1 MKMKVIDTEIEG
13 VLIIEPKVFYD
24 ERGYFFESFS
34 QKEFEEKVCK
44 TTFVQ
49 DNESKS
55 TYGVL
60 RGLHFQKMPYAQSKL
75 VRVVKGNVLDIAVD
89 IRKGSPTF
97 GKHVA
102 AELSAENKLQF
113 FVPRGFAHGFVVLSE
128 EVIFQYKCDH
138 YYHPESEGGILWNDP
153 ALHINWQIPIKNI
166 ILSEKD
172 KKNPLLA
179 DSDYLFNYNEDIYA

>member
-1 MKMKVIDTEIEG
+1 MKVIETDIEG
-13 VLIIEPKVFYD
+13 VVIIEPKVFSD

-60 RGLHFQKMPYAQSKL
+60 RGLHFQKMPYAQAKL
-75 VRVVKGNVLDIAVD
+75 VRVVKGHVLDIAVD

-97 GKHVA
+97 GKHIST
-102 AELSAENKLQF
+102 ELSEENRLQF
-113 FVPRGFAHGFVVLSE
+113 FVPRGFAHGFVVLSDE
-128 EVIFQYKCDH
+128 AVFQYKCDN
-138 YYHPESEGGILWNDP
+138 YYAPQSEGGILWNDP
-153 ALHINWQIPIKNI
+153 TLNIDYKITMEDI

-172 KKNPLLA
+172 KSNPQLA
-179 DSDYLFNYNEDIYA
+179 DSDYLFNFTQDLYV

>member
-1 MKMKVIDTEIEG
+1 MELIETGLEG
-13 VLIIEPKVFYD
+13 VVVIKQKVYSD
-24 ERGYFFESFS
+24 TRGYFFESFS

-55 TYGVL
+55 TYGVV
-60 RGLHFQKMPYAQSKL
+60 RGLHFQKAPYAQSKL
-75 VRVVKGNVLDIAVD
+75 ISVVKGCVLDIAVD

-97 GKHVA
+97 GKHV
-102 AELSAENKLQF
+102 ETVLSEENRLQF

-128 EVIFQYKCDH
+128 EAILQYKCDN
-138 YYHPESEGGILWNDP
+138 YYKPQLEGGIKWNDP
-153 ALHINWQIPIKNI
+153 ALNINWQIPIVDI

-172 KKNPLLA
+172 KNNPLLSE
-179 DSDYLFNYNEDIYA
+179 SDYLFDFTEDYYV